1 FISCFSSSIHRIK
14 LAMEMA
20 REYKRKVALVGR
32 SMTEAAEIALDL
44 GYFEVPEGLLI
55 HPGQIKD
62 YAPQQ
67 VCVMISGTQ
76 GEPMSALS
84 RAAVDNHKHAR
95 IERGDTVVLSSR
107 IIPGNEKSIYR
118 MIDHLFRREAD
129 VIYEDG
135 SNPPVHV
142 SGHASQ
148 EEQKLIMN
156 LVKPKYF
163 IPIHGEY
170 RQLRIQAD
178 MARSMHGT
186 VGQVLMLESGDVLEF
201 DELGARKIDKV
212 TVGRICIDSGS
223 RTDVVEDLVIKDRR
237 HLSEDGFVLPIIA
250 INKLKGTVESIPEI
264 VMRGFAAGSEN
275 GFVQEARRIVAATLD
290 GSTPEEKADYGVIK
304 EKIRADLKRFIVK
317 TTSRRPLIMPVI
329 LEI

>member
-1 FISCFSSSIHRIK
+1 
-14 LAMEMA
+14 
-20 REYKRKVALVGR
+20 
-32 SMTEAAEIALDL
+32 
-44 GYFEVPEGLLI
+44 
-55 HPGQIKD
+55 
-62 YAPQQ
+62 
-67 VCVMISGTQ
+67 
-76 GEPMSALS
+76 MSALS
-84 RAAVDNHKHAR
+84 RAAVDNHKHAK
-95 IERGDTVVLSSR
+95 IEKGDTVVLSSR
-107 IIPGNEKSIYR
+107 IIPGNEKTIYR

-129 VIYEDG
+129 VIYADG

-148 EEQKLIMN
+148 EELRLIMN
-156 LVKPKYF
+156 LVKPRYF

-170 RQLRIQAD
+170 RQLRIHAD
-178 MARSMHGT
+178 LARGMHGA
-186 VGQVLMLESGDVLEF
+186 VGQVLMMESGEVMEF

-212 TVGRICIDSGS
+212 PVGRICIDSGS
-223 RTDVVEDLVIKDRR
+223 RADIVEDLVIKDRR

-264 VMRGFAAGSEN
+264 VMRGFAAGTEN

-290 GSTPEEKADYGVIK
+290 SSTAEEKADYGVIK